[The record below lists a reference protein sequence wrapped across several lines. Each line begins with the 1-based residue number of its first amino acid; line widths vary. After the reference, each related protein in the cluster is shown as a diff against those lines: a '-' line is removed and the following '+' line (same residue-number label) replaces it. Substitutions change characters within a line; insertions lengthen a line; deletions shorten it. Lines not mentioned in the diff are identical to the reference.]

1 MKLSENPEIR
11 QMADSVMP
19 IEEKYKISKIVLV
32 FLKAGAIIRV
42 EEVSKYGFSPFCR
55 EDRGRKCIL

>member
-1 MKLSENPEIR
+1 MKLSENSEIR
-11 QMADSVMP
+11 QIADPVMP
-19 IEEKYKISKIVLV
+19 IEEKYKRSIVLV

>member
-1 MKLSENPEIR
+1 MDDP
-11 QMADSVMP
+11 VMP
-19 IEEKYKISKIVLV
+19 IEEKYKSSKIVLV